1 MEKGECLMRL
11 IVIPLLGLLLTACQ
25 IDPYTHQP
33 TWTGTDWYDAGKE
46 DAMNGVAA
54 KSSESLAANFN
65 DSKVDRSAYLSG
77 YKEGREKICQENF
90 VYAWGLAGKIFPAS
104 CDTADNA
111 TQLRTAWQQGMDE
124 GTKASRLN

>member
-1 MEKGECLMRL
+1 MRP
-11 IVIPLLGLLLTACQ
+11 IVISLLGLLLTACQ

-33 TWTGTDWYDAGKE
+33 DWTGTDWYDAGKE
-46 DAMNGVAA
+46 DALGGVAV

-65 DSKVDRSAYLSG
+65 DPKVDRPAYLKG
-77 YKEGREKICQENF
+77 YKEGQEKICQENF

>member
-1 MEKGECLMRL
+1 MRL
-11 IVIPLLGLLLTACQ
+11 IVTSLLCLFLTACQ

-33 TWTGTDWYDAGKE
+33 HWTGTDWHDAGKE

-65 DSKVDRSAYLSG
+65 DPKVDRSAYLSG

-111 TQLRTAWQQGMDE
+111 TKLRTAWQQGMDE